1 MPQMDLVLIL
11 ARDLADKLASAAFLV
26 DHDGTLLYF
35 NERSAEILGKTFAE
49 VGEMKMEE
57 WAGAFSP
64 TDFDGNPIPS
74 EKLPLVKA
82 VVEREPEHGR
92 LRIHGADGESHD
104 IEVTAIPL
112 FARLDDFVGAL
123 AVFWKLVGS
132 ETKGQA

>member
-35 NERSAEILGKTFAE
+35 NERSAEILGRTFAE

-64 TDFDGNPIPS
+64 TDLDGNPIPF

-82 VVEREPEHGR
+82 VVQQEPEHGQ
-92 LRIHGADGESHD
+92 LRIHGGDGESHD

-123 AVFWKLVGS
+123 AVFWKLTGTD
-132 ETKGQA
+132 TKGQA